1 MLFFN
6 NIIINKDKNNG
17 DKCHLI
23 NFREKIIQ
31 GIIIKVYSIMNLE
44 WNLIEK

>member
-6 NIIINKDKNNG
+6 NIITNKDKNNG

-23 NFREKIIQ
+23 TFREKIIQ
-31 GIIIKVYSIMNLE
+31 GVIKVYIIINLE